1 MKILVIDD
9 EKSMHVAL
17 IPFLGE
23 LGHEARSA
31 LTGSE
36 GRRTA
41 EDFKPDLILLDLYL
55 PDVTGLELLKGFR
68 ARTPSMGVI
77 LMTAAAEVRTAV
89 EAMKLGAEDYLQKP
103 LSLDEMER
111 VLNRYSKTRDL
122 REEVTVLKDRL
133 KEEFAREFLI
143 LPDPA
148 MRQVYAQIQ
157 RVAEQDKVT
166 ALILGETGTGK
177 EHVAK
182 LLHTLS
188 ARSAKPFVELHC
200 GALPETLMES
210 ELFGYEAGAFT
221 DARKQKQG
229 LFEAA
234 QGGSLFL
241 DEVGEMSLPTQSKL
255 LKVLEDRKL
264 RRLGG
269 IQEIV
274 LNVRVIAATHRDLE
288 REVKAGRFRAD
299 LFYRLN
305 VIPLK
310 LPPLRQ
316 RPEDIEVLA
325 RFFWEE
331 AVRDFDR
338 KLEPLPA
345 LVLEK
350 FKAYPWPG
358 NARELKNVVN
368 RIVIEVSG
376 NRVGLGDLPDE
387 IASYDPEEFPEKNE
401 PEESLPLEKGITE
414 KEVVERAL
422 HQSRWNKSKAA
433 EVLGVTRKT
442 LFNKMKKYDIH

>member
-17 IPFLGE
+17 IPFLKE
-23 LGHEARSA
+23 LGHEVQSA
-31 LTGSE
+31 LTGTE
-36 GRRTA
+36 GRQKA
-41 EDFKPDLILLDLYL
+41 AAFQPDLILLDLFL
-55 PDVTGLELLKGFR
+55 PDVTGLELLAGFR
-68 ARTPSMGVI
+68 VQSPSVGVVI
-77 LMTAAAEVRTAV
+77 MTAATAVKTAV

-103 LSLDEMER
+103 LSLDEMEM
-111 VLNRYSKTRDL
+111 VLARFSKTQGL
-122 REEVTVLKDRL
+122 RQEVAALKDRL
-133 KEEFAREFLI
+133 CQELGKEFLI

-148 MRQVYAQIQ
+148 MQQVYSQIE
-157 RVAEQDKVT
+157 RVAGQEKVT
-166 ALILGETGTGK
+166 VLILGETGTGK
-177 EHVAK
+177 EHAAK
-182 LLHTLS
+182 LIHTLS

-221 DARKQKQG
+221 DARKQKPG
-229 LFEAA
+229 LFEVA

-241 DEVGEMSLPTQSKL
+241 DEVGEMPMATQTKL

-269 IQEIV
+269 IKEII
-274 LNVRVIAATHRDLE
+274 LDVRVIAATHRDLE
-288 REVKAGRFRAD
+288 QEVKEGRFRAD

-305 VIPLK
+305 VISLK

-331 AVRDFDR
+331 AARDYGR
-338 KLEPLPA
+338 KMEPFPPV
-345 LVLEK
+345 VLERLR
-350 FKAYPWPG
+350 AYPWPG
-358 NARELKNVVN
+358 NVRELKNAIN
-368 RIVIEVSG
+368 RMVIEARG
-376 NRVGLGDLPDE
+376 LKVGLGDLPDE
-387 IASYDPEEFPEKNE
+387 VASFDPAVAE
-401 PEESLPLEKGITE
+401 PPAEESLALDKGAGE
-414 KEVVERAL
+414 KETVEKAL
-422 HQSRWNKSKAA
+422 RQTRWNKSKAA